1 MMKKLMMLLLTLVLT
16 FAMAGQ
22 ALAFDDVAAADKAA
36 VDKVAAAGIMQGY
49 PDGSFKPNNTI
60 TRAEFAKV
68 ATLARDVDNPHA
80 AYTQQ
85 LFHFSDLKEGA
96 WYNQYIQNAAN
107 AGLMQGDA
115 EGTFRPNDT
124 VSLAE
129 VYTVMLRMIGH
140 NMDGEGNWPHNY
152 MSKAAVL
159 GAPVNGVTTAACNR
173 GDVAKIVVWALDLNE
188 KSDKADG
195 VGQLAVATDVSAKEL
210 TVYLPESDIG
220 RNLAYDTDC
229 DWQIPQNE
237 VEGLLIYIE
246 TDADGKLVSV
256 SKADIKTN
264 SLHEALITDEKI
276 KLNGKSYAV
285 ADDAEIMVINSAGGV
300 NDVPVEKLLES
311 SYVASLRSNNYYAP
325 IQYVLEDGK
334 VSALLIGSY
343 AGRTELH
350 FGFIESYG
358 EGADGTVVQFYGD
371 DTNYLWDGDEEP
383 QENKL
388 YAYEFTS
395 DGVDGYVVDV
405 TKEEIKEY
413 TAATTVSD
421 ICVAGGKQFII
432 TDDTVIMEVE
442 YNTDG
447 TVDTVEYVDEIAEDD
462 MVRVRY
468 ELKNNDTGIE
478 AVYVL
483 VDVTDR

>member
-1 MMKKLMMLLLTLVLT
+1 
-16 FAMAGQ
+16 
-22 ALAFDDVAAADKAA
+22 
-36 VDKVAAAGIMQGY
+36 
-49 PDGSFKPNNTI
+49 
-60 TRAEFAKV
+60 
-68 ATLARDVDNPHA
+68 
-80 AYTQQ
+80 
-85 LFHFSDLKEGA
+85 
-96 WYNQYIQNAAN
+96 
-107 AGLMQGDA
+107 
-115 EGTFRPNDT
+115 
-124 VSLAE
+124 
-129 VYTVMLRMIGH
+129 
-140 NMDGEGNWPHNY
+140 
-152 MSKAAVL
+152 
-159 GAPVNGVTTAACNR
+159 
-173 GDVAKIVVWALDLNE
+173 
-188 KSDKADG
+188 
-195 VGQLAVATDVSAKEL
+195 
-210 TVYLPESDIG
+210 
-220 RNLAYDTDC
+220 
-229 DWQIPQNE
+229 
-237 VEGLLIYIE
+237 
-246 TDADGKLVSV
+246 
-256 SKADIKTN
+256 
-264 SLHEALITDEKI
+264 
-276 KLNGKSYAV
+276 
-285 ADDAEIMVINSAGGV
+285 
-300 NDVPVEKLLES
+300 
-311 SYVASLRSNNYYAP
+311 SLRSNNYYAP

-334 VSALLIGSY
+334 VSVLLIGSY

-405 TKEEIKEY
+405 TKEEIRVDTEEETDAYIKVDIV
-413 TAATTVSD
+413 AD

-462 MVRVRY
+462 LVRVRY